1 MAKLFVK
8 FSDRHPEPKP
18 AEVNTRL
25 AILVGTGIWVLVL
38 IVFLAFYPALTNAGL
53 DWWLHTA
60 IIGILL
66 GILAWFMVRKS

>member
-18 AEVNTRL
+18 AEVNAKL
-25 AILVGTGIWVLVL
+25 AILVGTGLWALLL
-38 IVFLAFYPALTNAGL
+38 IGFIAFYPALSNAGL

-60 IIGILL
+60 IIGVLL
-66 GILAWFMVRKS
+66 GVLAWFMVRKS

>member
-18 AEVNTRL
+18 AKVNTRL
-25 AILVGTGIWVLVL
+25 AILVGTGLWVLVL
-38 IVFLAFYPALTNAGL
+38 ALCIAFYPALTNAGFG
-53 DWWLHTA
+53 WWLHTA
-60 IIGILL
+60 VIGILL

>member
-8 FSDRHPEPKP
+8 FSDRHPEPTP

-25 AILVGTGIWVLVL
+25 AILIGTGLWVLVL
-38 IVFLAFYPALTNAGL
+38 ILFIALYPALTAAGL